1 MRKLLLLSV
10 IAAPLTVPM
19 LGCVDAQAQESW
31 TLRTIADARS
41 GIAQPVDLGQAGDS
55 PGDMF
60 VFDQP
65 LLNEAGQ
72 NIGSNSGFCVRTLPG
87 QFNECQ
93 WTLTMADGTIT
104 VAGREADSGTSY
116 IPVVGGSGAYV
127 GVRGVLAT
135 TPNGDRTFTQVLT
148 LMKANP

>member
-1 MRKLLLLSV
+1 MRKLMLLSFLAV
-10 IAAPLTVPM
+10 PLTLPM
-19 LGCVDAQAQESW
+19 LGCVEAQAQEPW
-31 TLRTIADARS
+31 TLTTIADARS
-41 GIAQPVDLGQAGDS
+41 GIASPVDLGPTGDS

-65 LLNEAGQ
+65 LLNEAKE
-72 NIGSNSGFCVRTLPG
+72 NIGSNSGFCIRTLPG

-104 VAGREADSGTSY
+104 VAGREADKGTSY
-116 IPVVGGSGAYV
+116 IPVVGGSGIYT

-148 LMKANP
+148 LMRANP

>member
-1 MRKLLLLSV
+1 MMGCV
-10 IAAPLTVPM
+10 EDAHAEDPVTLTVY
-19 LGCVDAQAQESW
+19 
-31 TLRTIADARS
+31 ADARS
-41 GIAQPVDLGQAGDS
+41 GIASPVDLGAPGDS
-55 PGDMF
+55 PGDLF

-65 LLNEAGQ
+65 LLNEARE

-104 VAGREADSGTSY
+104 VTGRESDTGTSY
-116 IPVVGGSGAYV
+116 IPISGGTGAYL
-127 GVRGVLAT
+127 GVRGMLAT

-148 LMKANP
+148 LIKAK

>member
-1 MRKLLLLSV
+1 MHKILLMAVFTL
-10 IAAPLTVPM
+10 PM
-19 LGCVDAQAQESW
+19 LGCGSARAADPW
-31 TLRTIADARS
+31 TLKTVADARS
-41 GIAQPVDLGQAGDS
+41 GIASPVDLGTQGDS

-87 QFNECQ
+87 QFSQCQ
-93 WTLTMADGTIT
+93 WTLTMSDGTIT
-104 VAGREADSGTSY
+104 VAGREAESGPSD
-116 IPVVGGSGAYV
+116 IPVIGGTGAYL
-127 GVRGVLAT
+127 GVSGVLVT

-148 LMKANP
+148 LIRPNS

>member
-1 MRKLLLLSV
+1 MRKLMLLSALAV
-10 IAAPLTVPM
+10 PLTVPM

-31 TLRTIADARS
+31 TLTTIADANS
-41 GIAQPVDLGQAGDS
+41 GIAQPVDLGATGDS
-55 PGDMF
+55 PGDLF

-104 VAGREADSGTSY
+104 VAGRESDSGTSY
-116 IPVVGGSGAYV
+116 IPVVGGSGAYA

-135 TPNGDRTFTQVLT
+135 TPNGNRTFTQVLT